1 MNWQPGTD
9 RHFLY
14 KNTKMK
20 VELLDI
26 FGNDDMVANA
36 ARVSFGKEASNYS
49 VEQNE
54 KLIKYLAEHG
64 HTSPFR
70 HPQIQY
76 RITCPIFVERQLF
89 KHQVGLTANSIS
101 GRYVDFQDN
110 YYKIEDYRLQSKSSK
125 QGSAGHL
132 ERYDN
137 DAALMIQ
144 DAVISY
150 CSTAY
155 HELLQL
161 GVAKEQART
170 ILPLNLETTFIW
182 TGSLLAYINFWKLR
196 ITRDTQVE
204 TMQIATDML
213 CELKLR
219 TNDFEHSLKA
229 FHI

>member
-1 MNWQPGTD
+1 
-9 RHFLY
+9 
-14 KNTKMK
+14 MK

-26 FGNDDMVANA
+26 FGNDNMVANA
-36 ARVSFGKEASNYS
+36 ARVSFGKEASNYT

-101 GRYVDFQDN
+101 GRYVDFEDN
-110 YYKIEDYRLQSKSSK
+110 YYMINDFRIQSKSSK
-125 QGSAGHL
+125 QGSDGNL
-132 ERYDN
+132 ELNEN
-137 DAALMIQ
+137 DKAEIIMYNHIQ
-144 DAVISY
+144 ISK
-150 CSTAY
+150 TAY
-155 HELLQL
+155 QELLKL
-161 GVAKEQART
+161 GVTKEQARAL
-170 ILPLNLETTFIW
+170 LPLCLETTFIW

-196 ITRDTQVE
+196 ITRDTQAE
-204 TMQIATDML
+204 TMQIAMDML
-213 CELKLR
+213 LELKLR
-219 TNDFEHSLKA
+219 SNCFQYSLKA

>member
-20 VELLDI
+20 VELLEI

-132 ERYDN
+132 EMYDN

-144 DAVISY
+144 DAVINY
-150 CSTAY
+150 CATAY

-196 ITRDTQVE
+196 ITRDTQAE
-204 TMQIATDML
+204 TMQIAQDML
-213 CELKLR
+213 HELKIS
-219 TNDFEHSLKA
+219 TNGFEHSLKA